1 MYFKRILI
9 DNFAEKVVN
18 CICFS
23 SVKMQSLF
31 FELHVV
37 RIEGVVDDS
46 LDLFAE
52 KVDLDKFWAGQEE
65 RISEYNHIAATTD
78 K

>member
-1 MYFKRILI
+1 MYLERILI
-9 DNFAEKVVN
+9 DDFTEKVIN
-18 CICFS
+18 CISFS
-23 SVKMQSLF
+23 SVKMQSLL

-37 RIEGVVDDS
+37 GIEGIVYDS
-46 LDLFAE
+46 LDLFCE